1 MNNPRSPLMK
11 PFTLTA
17 LALAL
22 AASFPAQAQSNAEI
36 LKELQDLK
44 AKVQE
49 LEAKLKAQEAK
60 APAAPGTPGTPQWG
74 MTPEQARELSR
85 VAVKTEA
92 LEDAVEAQGLKMFKF
107 SGFMDPTYLWNQRQD
122 RAGFQFLNPISA
134 DGYSYD
140 NSYFGSVFL
149 DLQKEMEGG
158 TKWRL
163 TLVPKRGTGDVIG
176 DNSIV
181 QEASVSVPL
190 GNLQTRLIAGQ
201 VPDWSGYE
209 YQQATLNKLITHNLL
224 YDFTLPTTYTGVGME
239 YIRGKWW
246 SRWMLANVNTSKRNA
261 SEKAPAFVYR
271 VDYSRGEFQGFGFAG
286 LHGKAANFRADGAN
300 PISGEDYDTRD
311 TRVNLFEFDAYFIR
325 GDWTVQGQLSYGQ
338 QKRAAINAHPET
350 GELRD
355 SEWAGAS
362 GLVAWKF
369 IPRWELVGRLDYLRN
384 RKNGGGLLGYTVAD
398 DRNGIGPSRV
408 FQTVDGPV
416 DCAATWVAGC
426 DKGTDRQALSIGLSY
441 LFNLNTTFKA
451 EARYDRANLPVFLDV
466 KTGEYRKSN
475 AVFGTSVVVSF

>member
-1 MNNPRSPLMK
+1 MK
-11 PFTLTA
+11 NRIPFTA

-22 AASFPAQAQSNAEI
+22 AAAFPVQAQSNAEI

-44 AKVQE
+44 AKVAD
-49 LEAKLKAQEAK
+49 LEAKLKAQEARS
-60 APAAPGTPGTPQWG
+60 PTSPPTPQWG
-74 MTPEQARELSR
+74 MTPEQARELNR

-92 LEDAVEAQGLKMFKF
+92 LEDAVEAQGLKMFKIN
-107 SGFMDPTYLWNQRQD
+107 GFMDPTYLWNQRQD
-122 RAGFQFLNPISA
+122 RAGFQFLNPVA
-134 DGYSYD
+134 LDGYNYD
-140 NSYFGSVFL
+140 NSYFGGAYL

-163 TLVPKRGTGDVIG
+163 TLVPNRGTGSVIG
-176 DNSIV
+176 EQSIV

-190 GNLQTRLIAGQ
+190 GSLQTRLIAGQ

-224 YDFTLPTTYTGVGME
+224 YDFTLPTLYTGAGME

-261 SEKAPAFVYR
+261 GEKAPAFVYR

-300 PISGEDYDTRD
+300 PVSGEDYSTRD

-325 GDWTVQGQLSYGQ
+325 GDWTVQGQVSYGT
-338 QKRAAINAHPET
+338 QKQAAINAHPET

-355 SEWAGAS
+355 SRWTGVS
-362 GLVAWKF
+362 GLVAYKF
-369 IPRWELVGRLDYLRN
+369 IPRWELVGRFDHVRN
-384 RKNGGGLLGYTVAD
+384 NKNGGGLLGYTVAD
-398 DRNGIGPSRV
+398 DRNGIGPSRALP
-408 FQTVDGPV
+408 TADGLV
-416 DCAATWVAGC
+416 DCTATWVDGC
-426 DKGTDRQALSIGLSY
+426 DKGANRSALSLGISY
-441 LFNLNTTFKA
+441 LFNLNTTLKA

-466 KTGEYRKSN
+466 KSGEYRKSN

>member
-1 MNNPRSPLMK
+1 MK
-11 PFTLTA
+11 HLTLTT

-49 LEAKLKAQEAK
+49 LEAKLKAQDAK
-60 APAAPGTPGTPQWG
+60 APPAPGTPGTPQWG
-74 MTPEQARELSR
+74 MTPEQARELRR

-261 SEKAPAFVYR
+261 GEKAPAFVYR

-408 FQTVDGPV
+408 FQTADGPI

-426 DKGTDRQALSIGLSY
+426 DKGTDRQALSVGLSY